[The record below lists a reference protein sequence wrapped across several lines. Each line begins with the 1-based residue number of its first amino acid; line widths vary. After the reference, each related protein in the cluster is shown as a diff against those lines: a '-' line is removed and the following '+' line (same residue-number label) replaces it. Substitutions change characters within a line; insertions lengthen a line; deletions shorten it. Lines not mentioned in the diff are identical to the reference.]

1 MEIFVWLFF
10 FLDRQQFCTWW
21 CSLLT
26 VVVLSFRGDNGIQ
39 GRFDP
44 ASRITIHKTVVEH
57 LTSKFQFVA
66 HLIIKTD
73 VLKLEFYS
81 MV

>member
-1 MEIFVWLFF
+1 MEYKEGLI
-10 FLDRQQFCTWW
+10 QQQNYHSQN
-21 CSLLT
+21 CSGAFGL
-26 VVVLSFRGDNGIQ
+26 Q
-39 GRFDP
+39 
-44 ASRITIHKTVVEH
+44 
-57 LTSKFQFVA
+57 FQFVA